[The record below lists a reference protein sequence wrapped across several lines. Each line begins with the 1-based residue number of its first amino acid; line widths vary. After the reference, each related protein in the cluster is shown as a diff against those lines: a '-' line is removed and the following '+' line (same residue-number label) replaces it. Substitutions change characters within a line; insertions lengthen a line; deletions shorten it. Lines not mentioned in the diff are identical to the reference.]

1 MLGEAFTKF
10 IEAVT
15 HGDAKHACRSLKK
28 ESDSCNRRMKRR
40 HTRHLR
46 SLFLD
51 RLFCKDPAVHAL
63 LKKQTRSNTTPV
75 SAPVWHD
82 HLHRHFRVARTF
94 EEPRPSAVDM
104 AVPCSKNHPPP
115 EVLFRRGEQSG
126 WTPDP
131 DEFENPDL
139 SVLEGVVC
147 CQF

>member
-1 MLGEAFTKF
+1 VRLLLQA
-10 IEAVT
+10 
-15 HGDAKHACRSLKK
+15 
-28 ESDSCNRRMKRR
+28 
-40 HTRHLR
+40 
-46 SLFLD
+46 LFLD

-82 HLHRHFRVARTF
+82 HLHKHFRVARAF

-115 EVLFRRGEQSG
+115 EVLFRRSEQSG

-147 CQF
+147 CQFQKLSAGVSSGFDDIPIPFIKHAWLLACEV